1 VGLAG
6 SVLVPTSPECPGVA
20 VRPVAPGFGD
30 DGAAELSQQLRYG
43 DGNQFE
49 YAGAAV
55 RGALPGG
62 GHGEVRAGEQADR
75 GPAVPGGPG
84 GDLAAVEP
92 ADLLG
97 QLMIFL
103 DSPSRDRGG
112 DQFRQRD
119 RLAEIR
125 DNLTARIAEAERE
138 GWTGEVEGLKISLV
152 GAQDKLAQIDRRAK
166 TASTV
171 DLGMPVFLQATS
183 P

>member
-1 VGLAG
+1 MVGLAG

-20 VRPVAPGFGD
+20 VRPVASGFGD
-30 DGAAELSQQLRYG
+30 DGAAELSQQLRDG
-43 DGNQFE
+43 DGNQLE

-97 QLMIFL
+97 QLVIFL
-103 DSPSRDRGG
+103 SQPPLIPVKKKWS
-112 DQFRQRD
+112 
-119 RLAEIR
+119 LA
-125 DNLTARIAEAERE
+125 L
-138 GWTGEVEGLKISLV
+138 
-152 GAQDKLAQIDRRAK
+152 RAY
-166 TASTV
+166 
-171 DLGMPVFLQATS
+171 PE
-183 P
+183 PY